1 MYAEIHRQSTS
12 FSESLLVVLYSI
24 LARKL
29 HSGCCLSTVKHLVL
43 RKTSRSRPA
52 SERAAAVGVSRTD
65 GRRFPLSPPSMR
77 AAVYRRQTQQAPAF
91 RHQVGALSLSLSLR
105 VMLILSH
112 AAGRRTWPRP
122 VRPFL
127 AAEFMLVDNRADEVS
142 IGQLAV
148 AATDTDARLS
158 RRQRRR

>member
-1 MYAEIHRQSTS
+1 
-12 FSESLLVVLYSI
+12 
-24 LARKL
+24 
-29 HSGCCLSTVKHLVL
+29 
-43 RKTSRSRPA
+43 
-52 SERAAAVGVSRTD
+52 
-65 GRRFPLSPPSMR
+65 MR
-77 AAVYRRQTQQAPAF
+77 AAVYRRRTQQAPAF
-91 RHQVGALSLSLSLR
+91 RHQVGALSLSLSLSLR

-112 AAGRRTWPRP
+112 AAGRRTWPLP